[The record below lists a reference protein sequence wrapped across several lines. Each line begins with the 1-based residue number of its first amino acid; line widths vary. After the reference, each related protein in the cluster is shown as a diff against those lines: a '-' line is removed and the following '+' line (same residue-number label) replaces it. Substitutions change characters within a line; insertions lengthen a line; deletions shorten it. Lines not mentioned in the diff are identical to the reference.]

1 MKNEILKRLLSSSIL
16 LPVSF
21 FLILK
26 GSLYFIIFLSICLII
41 SLLEWFNLSRTIYF
55 KIIGTIFLFCS
66 FLSAYAIRNLY
77 KDDINIGLY
86 FFLLIFLISISS
98 DIGGYTFGKI
108 FKGPKLTK
116 ISPNKTYSGAL
127 GGFIFTWITIYL
139 YSYFNIYF
147 SFSLKIIVYSLILS
161 GINQIGD
168 LIISFF
174 KRKSNIKNTG
184 SIIPGHGGILDRIDG
199 MIFVFPFAYITLDLI
214 KN

>member
-26 GSLYFIIFLSICLII
+26 GSLYFSIFLSICLII

-55 KIIGTIFLFCS
+55 KIIGTIFLLCS
-66 FLSAYAIRNLY
+66 FLSSYAIRNLY

-127 GGFIFTWITIYL
+127 GGFFFTCVTIYL

-147 SFSLKIIVYSLILS
+147 SFSLKIIFYSLILS

-174 KRKSNIKNTG
+174 KRKSKIKNTG